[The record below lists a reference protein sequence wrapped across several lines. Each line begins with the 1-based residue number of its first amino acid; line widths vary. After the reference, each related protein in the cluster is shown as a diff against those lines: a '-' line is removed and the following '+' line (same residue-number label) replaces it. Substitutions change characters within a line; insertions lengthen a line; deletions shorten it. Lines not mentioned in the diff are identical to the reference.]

1 MVLGR
6 LRKLSEKLFTSL
18 AEAFR
23 RNGIPPNVIT
33 VLGFVVSGLAFA
45 AYAYRQVLL
54 GAFFILTSG
63 LLDILD
69 GAVARLVKDVT
80 YFGATLDAVVDRY
93 TEFCYM
99 AGIAFG
105 GFIDW
110 AVATLAIFSM
120 IMSSYVRARAESS
133 GGLKKCD
140 VGIAERQ
147 DKIVILVAG
156 SLLSLYVDK
165 ALLISALALALLGQI
180 TVGQRL
186 YYTFWYTRKYNL
198 KPPQ

>member
-6 LRKLSEKLFTSL
+6 LRKLSEKLFTPL

-33 VLGFVVSGLAFA
+33 VLGFVVSGLAFV

-93 TEFCYM
+93 TEFFYI

-120 IMSSYVRARAESS
+120 IMSSYARARAESS

-186 YYTFWYTRKYNL
+186 YYTLWYTRKYNL